1 MKNRLICCFVFCCT
15 AAHFATADGLIAED
29 VYIRAAPP
37 GQQTTVGYLSL
48 INYSDRACTITGGS
62 SSIASKLEIHEH
74 QHSDGM
80 MKMRPVPSLTVPAG
94 ETQVFRPGGF
104 HLMLFGVDRQLTP
117 GESHS
122 ISLTSED
129 CGSVAMVAEV
139 RSLFKKSDPAPKMK
153 SHSMNDHSMND
164 HSMGK
169 HGMHK
174 QPVSGDQQ

>member
-1 MKNRLICCFVFCCT
+1 MNNRLICCFVFCCT
-15 AAHFATADGLIAED
+15 TTHFATADGLFAED

-48 INYSDRACTITGGS
+48 TNHSDRDCTITGGS

-80 MKMRPVPSLTVPAG
+80 MKMRPVRSLTLPAG

-139 RSLFKKSDPAPKMK
+139 RSLFKNSDPAPKMK
-153 SHSMNDHSMND
+153 SHSMDKHP
-164 HSMGK
+164 MGK

-174 QPVSGDQQ
+174 HPSSGDQ